1 MPPPFTS
8 YTPVAD
14 WVKAADHP
22 ISNPKLQRAD
32 DSSQLLKNRVSNN
45 VGSVKHIQ
53 GAPIPGLVRARHFAL
68 VEAFALAFAFALPT
82 KARS

>member
-1 MPPPFTS
+1 L
-8 YTPVAD
+8 TPKTGCYSPLDPCSRQYEEIVIASGI
-14 WVKAADHP
+14 
-22 ISNPKLQRAD
+22 ISAVG
-32 DSSQLLKNRVSNN
+32 LLAKHRVSNN

-68 VEAFALAFAFALPT
+68 VEAVALAFAFALPT